1 MANGTFDYKNDP
13 RFAKLRHGAK
23 YGMYDQAAL
32 TSALNAPD
40 LKGSAGYDFGQAFSE
55 IGDAYNPQGSWQDY
69 TSGLLGAMKADPNAR
84 DPGFGGMSFSQFQ
97 SLFPNQATAFTKSQE
112 FKDFQSGVGQSSAG
126 NPAQVVPP
134 GGDQNG
140 GQNGGQAGGQAGG
153 GGGGDAGI
161 DPGMRDYYNQRM
173 EAARALARAGRTDFD
188 LSEAAEAARRMG
200 MPSDIESLRSNIMK
214 SFVAPAGATTGPA
227 AQPQVD
233 VNREQMGIVSQAAGP
248 SAAAAQAVGG
258 VTDKELRQQQMDT
271 QRELIQGAE
280 DFAART
286 RQGLPGVKVADPNL
300 NIRLEEAAAPTGGP
314 SIGVRG
320 LGRPELLATG
330 DVQYDPE
337 YFKYETD
344 LQQLMLDSL
353 RQNLLGPGGMDPVA
367 ASQMA
372 DARARQAKDEAQ
384 TVEDLQRYGVLRGG
398 GDTADVL
405 GELRSGYGRTYSD
418 ILADQALRRQDDPS
432 LEAAMR
438 LAQLGSDRYMRGGE
452 MIGRL
457 GGQDTLAARQA
468 QQDAL
473 ERQSAMDLEAQI
485 EQQRAIER
493 EADISGFLRGA
504 RSLAGRDQD
513 IGAQM
518 DRADRQLEQARV
530 LAPQYQYA
538 ADLQRRDAMLQQ
550 DLADRALA
558 RGMTITEPT
567 TRERFEEGV
576 RSAQEAE
583 ALARAGVSG
592 YLDGQSTLARETAL
606 DLERERLEQE
616 EKRLELELQGERDIQ
631 ADRLAQAERQSQ
643 RDYAVQKDELINRLT
658 LANIDLD
665 KATRIQNL
673 INEGQLDVAAE
684 ELASAERMQ
693 TERVGQEERQSQRD
707 YALSKDELQNRLTM
721 ANIDL
726 DKATRIQNLINSG
739 NLELAE
745 KELEGVTATL
755 ASEEKR
761 QTERVGQEEKQS
773 QRDYALAKDEL
784 QNRLTM
790 ANIDLDKATRIQNLI
805 NSGNLALAEKELEG
819 VTATLASEEKRQ
831 TERVT
836 ASSADLAAQ
845 LENNIAMGNIDKDKA
860 TEIQGLINTGNLDLA
875 TKELEGITATL
886 ASEEKRQTERVK
898 AQTTDLMNQLAN
910 NIQMGILDA
919 EKAIAIQ
926 DLINTGNLELAEK
939 ELEGITATLTS
950 EEKRQT
956 EQVQADK
963 EMQTERLQAQTK
975 DLMNQLANNIQ
986 MGILDAEKAIEIQ
999 KLINTGNLD
1008 LAKEE
1013 LESAERMQTE
1023 RVTSEEGMQTER
1035 LASDEAM
1042 QTERIESQE
1051 GQFNSELEFRKA
1063 METGQIDGMPTL
1075 QSIMQRAQLADML
1088 TARQAESLGQM
1099 LALANAMPDE
1109 QRSKVMAAFAKP
1121 LQDVMAGRGYTDT
1134 KLAMLNILN
1143 IDPQAYAMEGLPTAG
1158 GQQTTQVDPIEQ
1170 RRQQLREIGLTPDE
1184 VQMVLDGVSIERV
1197 FQIRN
1202 TPFRN
1207 EESR

>member
-69 TSGLLGAMKADPNAR
+69 TSGLLGAMKSDPNAR
-84 DPGFGGMSFSQFQ
+84 DPGFGGMSYSQFQ
-97 SLFPNQATAFTKSQE
+97 SLFPDQAKAFGRSQE
-112 FKDFQSGVGQSSAG
+112 FKDFQSGVGQNTAQPSGG
-126 NPAQVVPP
+126 NPAAVSAPSNVQPDPP
-134 GGDQNG
+134 PPPPPPPPSSPPPV
-140 GQNGGQAGGQAGG
+140 
-153 GGGGDAGI
+153 

-188 LSEAAEAARRMG
+188 LSEASEAARRMG
-200 MPSDIESLRSNIMK
+200 MPSDINALRSNIMQ

-233 VNREQMGIVSQAAGP
+233 VNREQMGVVSQAAGP

-258 VTDKELRQQQMDT
+258 ITDKELRQQQMDT

-344 LQQLMLDSL
+344 LQQVMLDSL

-372 DARARQAKDEAQ
+372 DARERQAKDEAQ

-432 LEAAMR
+432 LEAAMQ

-457 GGQDTLAARQA
+457 GGQDTLEARQA

-485 EQQRAIER
+485 EQQRATER

-538 ADLQRRDAMLQQ
+538 ADLQRRDAMMQQ

-576 RSAQEAE
+576 RGAQEAE

-631 ADRLAQAERQSQ
+631 ADRLAQTERQSQ

-693 TERVGQEERQSQRD
+693 TERVGQEEKQSQRD

-726 DKATRIQNLINSG
+726 DKATRIQSLINSG
-739 NLELAE
+739 NLDLAE

-761 QTERVGQEEKQS
+761 QTERVAASSADLAAQLENNIAMGNIDKNKATEIQSLINSGNLELAEKELASAEAMQTERIGQEEKQS
-773 QRDYALAKDEL
+773 QRDYAVQLDEL
-784 QNRLTM
+784 KNRLAI
-790 ANIDLDKATRIQNLI
+790 ANIDLSKAYQVQELI
-805 NSGNLALAEKELEG
+805 NSGNLALAKEELDSAE
-819 VTATLASEEKRQ
+819 RMQ

-845 LENNIAMGNIDKDKA
+845 LENNIAMGNIDKNKA
-860 TEIQGLINTGNLDLA
+860 IEIQNLIN
-875 TKELEGITATL
+875 
-886 ASEEKRQTERVK
+886 S
-898 AQTTDLMNQLAN
+898 
-910 NIQMGILDA
+910 
-919 EKAIAIQ
+919 
-926 DLINTGNLELAEK
+926 GNLELAKE
-939 ELEGITATLTS
+939 ELESA
-950 EEKRQT
+950 E
-956 EQVQADK
+956 A
-963 EMQTERLQAQTK
+963 MQTERIGQEEKQSQRDYAVQLDELKNRLAIANIDLSKAYQVQELINSGNLALAKEELDSAERMQTERVTASSADLAAQ
-975 DLMNQLANNIQ
+975 LENNIA
-986 MGILDAEKAIEIQ
+986 MGNIDKNKAIEIQ
-999 KLINTGNLD
+999 SLINSGNLE
-1008 LAKEE
+1008 LAREE

-1063 METGQIDGMPTL
+1063 VETGQIDGMPTL
-1075 QSIMQRAQLADML
+1075 QSMLTRADLADRL
-1088 TARQAESLGQM
+1088 SARQSEGLGQL
-1099 LALANAMPDE
+1099 LAMANAIENDDHRARMISAITNPMRSYINQGGGRTQLKLVYKSMLDVDVDDYLPE
-1109 QRSKVMAAFAKP
+1109 Q
-1121 LQDVMAGRGYTDT
+1121 QG
-1134 KLAMLNILN
+1134 
-1143 IDPQAYAMEGLPTAG
+1143 
-1158 GQQTTQVDPIEQ
+1158 
-1170 RRQQLREIGLTPDE
+1170 
-1184 VQMVLDGVSIERV
+1184 
-1197 FQIRN
+1197 
-1202 TPFRN
+1202 
-1207 EESR
+1207 

>member
-69 TSGLLGAMKADPNAR
+69 TSGLLGAMKSDPNAR
-84 DPGFGGMSFSQFQ
+84 DPGFGGMSYSQFQ
-97 SLFPNQATAFTKSQE
+97 SLFPDQAKAFGRSQE
-112 FKDFQSGVGQSSAG
+112 FKDFQSGVGQNTAQPSGG
-126 NPAQVVPP
+126 NPAAVSAPSNVQPDPP
-134 GGDQNG
+134 PPPPPPPPSSPPPV
-140 GQNGGQAGGQAGG
+140 
-153 GGGGDAGI
+153 

-188 LSEAAEAARRMG
+188 LSEAAEAARRIG
-200 MPSDIESLRSNIMK
+200 MPSDIDDLRRNVMK

-233 VNREQMGIVSQAAGP
+233 VSREHMGVVSQAAGP

-300 NIRLEEAAAPTGGP
+300 NIRIEEAAAPTGGP

-344 LQQLMLDSL
+344 LQQVMLDSL

-485 EQQRAIER
+485 EQQRATER
-493 EADISGFLRGA
+493 EANISGFLRGA

-583 ALARAGVSG
+583 ALARADVTG
-592 YLDGQSTLARETAL
+592 YLDGQSTLARETGL
-606 DLERERLEQE
+606 DLERERMQQE
-616 EKRLELELQGERDIQ
+616 ARNLSQELANRVRLGILDAEKAIEV
-631 ADRLAQAERQSQ
+631 Q
-643 RDYAVQKDELINRLT
+643 RAINT
-658 LANIDLD
+658 GNIDLA
-665 KATRIQNL
+665 KAQL
-673 INEGQLDVAAE
+673 EGEAG
-684 ELASAERMQ
+684 MQ
-693 TERVGQEERQSQRD
+693 TERVQAEKEMQTERVTSEQEMQTERVRAESRN
-707 YALSKDELQNRLTM
+707 LQNQL
-721 ANIDL
+721 ANTLKMGIL
-726 DKATRIQNLINSG
+726 DAEKAVAIQNLINSG

-755 ASEEKR
+755 TSEEKR

-784 QNRLTM
+784 LNRLTM

-860 TEIQGLINTGNLDLA
+860 AEIQGLINSGNLELA

-963 EMQTERLQAQTK
+963 EMQTERVQAQTR

-986 MGILDAEKAIEIQ
+986 MGILDAEKAIAIQ
-999 KLINTGNLD
+999 DLINTGNLD

-1013 LESAERMQTE
+1013 LQSAERMQTERVTASSEDLAAQLENNIAMGNIDKDKATEIQSLINSGNLDLAREELASAERMQTE
-1023 RVTSEEGMQTER
+1023 RVTSEE
-1035 LASDEAM
+1035 AM
-1042 QTERIESQE
+1042 QTERIQSDE
-1051 GQFNSELEFRKA
+1051 GKFNSELEFRKA
-1063 METGQIDGMPTL
+1063 IETGQIDGMPTL
-1075 QSIMQRAQLADML
+1075 QAQLQRAQLADML
-1088 TARQAESLGQM
+1088 TARQAESLGQL
-1099 LALANAMPDE
+1099 LALANAMEGDA
-1109 QRSKVMAAFAKP
+1109 RARTMAAIAKP
-1121 LQDVMAGRGYTDT
+1121 IQQLMASGGRGYTEV
-1134 KLAMLNILN
+1134 KQAVSSILN
-1143 IDPQAYAMEGLPTAG
+1143 
-1158 GQQTTQVDPIEQ
+1158 VDPNDY
-1170 RRQQLREIGLTPDE
+1170 G
-1184 VQMVLDGVSIERV
+1184 G
-1197 FQIRN
+1197 
-1202 TPFRN
+1202 
-1207 EESR
+1207 

>member
-55 IGDAYNPQGSWQDY
+55 IGDTYNPQGNWQDY
-69 TSGLLGAMKADPNAR
+69 TSGLLGAMQSDPNAR
-84 DPGFGGMSFSQFQ
+84 DPGFGGMSYSQFQ
-97 SLFPNQATAFTKSQE
+97 SLFPDQAKAFGRSQE
-112 FKDFQSGVGQSSAG
+112 FKDFQSGVGQPPPPG
-126 NPAQVVPP
+126 NPVQVVPP
-134 GGDQNG
+134 GEDQNN
-140 GQNGGQAGGQAGG
+140 GQIEDDLPIPGASVHSPPPPPSSPPPV
-153 GGGGDAGI
+153 
-161 DPGMRDYYNQRM
+161 DPGMRDYYNQKM
-173 EAARALARAGRTDFD
+173 EAARALARSGRTDFD

-200 MPSDIESLRSNIMK
+200 MPSDIESLRGNIMK

-233 VNREQMGIVSQAAGP
+233 VNREQMGVVSQAAGP

-258 VTDKELRQQQMDT
+258 ITDKELRQQQMDT

-286 RQGLPGVKVADPNL
+286 RQGLPGVRVADPNL

-344 LQQLMLDSL
+344 LQQVMLDSL

-432 LEAAMR
+432 LEAAMQ

-485 EQQRAIER
+485 EQQRATER

-538 ADLQRRDAMLQQ
+538 ADLQRRDAMMQQ

-576 RSAQEAE
+576 RGAQEAE

-606 DLERERLEQE
+606 DLERERIEQE

-631 ADRLAQAERQSQ
+631 ADRLAQTERQSQ

-693 TERVGQEERQSQRD
+693 TERVGQEEKQSQRD
-707 YALSKDELQNRLTM
+707 YALS
-721 ANIDL
+721 
-726 DKATRIQNLINSG
+726 
-739 NLELAE
+739 
-745 KELEGVTATL
+745 
-755 ASEEKR
+755 
-761 QTERVGQEEKQS
+761 
-773 QRDYALAKDEL
+773 KDEL

-819 VTATLASEEKRQ
+819 VTATLTSEEKRQTERVAASSADLAAQLENNIAMGNIDKNKATEIQGLINSGNLELAKEELASAEAMQAERIGQEEKQSQRDYAVQLDELKNRLAIANIDLSKAYQVQELINSGNLALAKEELDSAERMQ

-845 LENNIAMGNIDKDKA
+845 LENNIAMGNIDK
-860 TEIQGLINTGNLDLA
+860 N
-875 TKELEGITATL
+875 
-886 ASEEKRQTERVK
+886 
-898 AQTTDLMNQLAN
+898 
-910 NIQMGILDA
+910 
-919 EKAIAIQ
+919 
-926 DLINTGNLELAEK
+926 
-939 ELEGITATLTS
+939 
-950 EEKRQT
+950 
-956 EQVQADK
+956 
-963 EMQTERLQAQTK
+963 
-975 DLMNQLANNIQ
+975 
-986 MGILDAEKAIEIQ
+986 KAIEIQ
-999 KLINTGNLD
+999 NLINSGNLE

-1013 LESAERMQTE
+1013 LESAEAMQAERIGQEEKQSQRDYAVQLDELKNRLAIANIDLSKAYQVQELINSGNLALAKEELDSAERMQTE

-1042 QTERIESQE
+1042 QTERIQSQE

-1063 METGQIDGMPTL
+1063 METGMIDGMPTL

-1143 IDPQAYAMEGLPTAG
+1143 IDPQAYAQEGLPTPG
-1158 GQQTTQVDPIEQ
+1158 GQRTTRTQNGGNGGGGTSGEQ
-1170 RRQQLREIGLTPDE
+1170 GTQQG
-1184 VQMVLDGVSIERV
+1184 Q
-1197 FQIRN
+1197 QAK
-1202 TPFRN
+1202 
-1207 EESR
+1207 

>member
-69 TSGLLGAMKADPNAR
+69 TSGLLGAMKSDPNAR
-84 DPGFGGMSFSQFQ
+84 DPGFGGMSYSQFQ
-97 SLFPNQATAFTKSQE
+97 SLFPDQAKAFGRSQE
-112 FKDFQSGVGQSSAG
+112 FKDFQSGVGQPPPG
-126 NPAQVVPP
+126 NPVQVVPP

-140 GQNGGQAGGQAGG
+140 DQT
-153 GGGGDAGI
+153 GGDPPPPPPPPPPSPSPV

-188 LSEAAEAARRMG
+188 LSEASEAARRMG
-200 MPSDIESLRSNIMK
+200 MPSDINALRSNIMQ

-233 VNREQMGIVSQAAGP
+233 VNREQMGVVSQAAGP

-258 VTDKELRQQQMDT
+258 ITDKELRQQQMDT

-344 LQQLMLDSL
+344 LQQVMLDSL

-432 LEAAMR
+432 LEAAMQ

-485 EQQRAIER
+485 EQQRATER

-538 ADLQRRDAMLQQ
+538 ADLQRRDAMMQQ

-576 RSAQEAE
+576 RGAQEAE

-631 ADRLAQAERQSQ
+631 ADRLAQTERQSQ

-693 TERVGQEERQSQRD
+693 TERVGQEEKQSQRD
-707 YALSKDELQNRLTM
+707 YALS
-721 ANIDL
+721 
-726 DKATRIQNLINSG
+726 
-739 NLELAE
+739 
-745 KELEGVTATL
+745 
-755 ASEEKR
+755 
-761 QTERVGQEEKQS
+761 
-773 QRDYALAKDEL
+773 KDEL

-819 VTATLASEEKRQ
+819 VTATLTSEEKRQTERVAASSADLAAQLENNIAMGNIDKNKATEIQGLINSGNLELAKEELASAEAMQAERIGQEEKQSQRDYAVQLDELKNRLAIANIDLSKAYQVQELINSGNLALAKEELDSAERMQ

-845 LENNIAMGNIDKDKA
+845 LENNIAMGNIDKNKA
-860 TEIQGLINTGNLDLA
+860 IEIQNLIN
-875 TKELEGITATL
+875 
-886 ASEEKRQTERVK
+886 S
-898 AQTTDLMNQLAN
+898 
-910 NIQMGILDA
+910 
-919 EKAIAIQ
+919 
-926 DLINTGNLELAEK
+926 GNLELAKE
-939 ELEGITATLTS
+939 ELESA
-950 EEKRQT
+950 E
-956 EQVQADK
+956 A
-963 EMQTERLQAQTK
+963 MQTERIGQEEKQSQRDYAVQLDELKNRLAIANIDLSKAYQVQELINSGNLALAKEELDSAERMQTERVTASSADLAAQ
-975 DLMNQLANNIQ
+975 LENNIA
-986 MGILDAEKAIEIQ
+986 MGNIDKNKAIEIQ
-999 KLINTGNLD
+999 SLINSGNLE
-1008 LAKEE
+1008 LAREE

-1063 METGQIDGMPTL
+1063 VETGQIDGMPTL
-1075 QSIMQRAQLADML
+1075 QSMLTRADLADRL
-1088 TARQAESLGQM
+1088 SARQSEGLGQL
-1099 LALANAMPDE
+1099 LAMANAIENDDHRARMISAITNPMRSYINQGGGRTQLKLVYKSMLDVDVDDYLPE
-1109 QRSKVMAAFAKP
+1109 Q
-1121 LQDVMAGRGYTDT
+1121 QG
-1134 KLAMLNILN
+1134 
-1143 IDPQAYAMEGLPTAG
+1143 
-1158 GQQTTQVDPIEQ
+1158 
-1170 RRQQLREIGLTPDE
+1170 
-1184 VQMVLDGVSIERV
+1184 
-1197 FQIRN
+1197 
-1202 TPFRN
+1202 
-1207 EESR
+1207 

>member
-1 MANGTFDYKNDP
+1 
-13 RFAKLRHGAK
+13 
-23 YGMYDQAAL
+23 
-32 TSALNAPD
+32 
-40 LKGSAGYDFGQAFSE
+40 
-55 IGDAYNPQGSWQDY
+55 
-69 TSGLLGAMKADPNAR
+69 
-84 DPGFGGMSFSQFQ
+84 
-97 SLFPNQATAFTKSQE
+97 
-112 FKDFQSGVGQSSAG
+112 
-126 NPAQVVPP
+126 
-134 GGDQNG
+134 
-140 GQNGGQAGGQAGG
+140 
-153 GGGGDAGI
+153 
-161 DPGMRDYYNQRM
+161 M

-188 LSEAAEAARRMG
+188 LSEASEAARRMG
-200 MPSDIESLRSNIMK
+200 MPSDINALRSNIMQ

-233 VNREQMGIVSQAAGP
+233 VNREQMGVVSQAAGP

-258 VTDKELRQQQMDT
+258 ITDKELRQQQMDT

-344 LQQLMLDSL
+344 LQQVMLDSL

-432 LEAAMR
+432 LEAAMQ

-457 GGQDTLAARQA
+457 GGQDTLEARQA

-485 EQQRAIER
+485 EQQRATER

-538 ADLQRRDAMLQQ
+538 ADLQRRDAMMQQ

-576 RSAQEAE
+576 RGAQEAE

-631 ADRLAQAERQSQ
+631 ADRLAQTERQSQ

-693 TERVGQEERQSQRD
+693 TERVGQEEKQSQRD

-726 DKATRIQNLINSG
+726 DKATRIQSLINSG
-739 NLELAE
+739 NLDLAE

-761 QTERVGQEEKQS
+761 QTERVAASSADLAAQLENNIAMGNIDKNKATEIQSLINSGNLELAEKELASAEAMQTERIGQEEKQS
-773 QRDYALAKDEL
+773 QRDYAVQLDEL
-784 QNRLTM
+784 KNRLAI
-790 ANIDLDKATRIQNLI
+790 ANIDLSKAYQVQELI
-805 NSGNLALAEKELEG
+805 NSGNLALAKEELDSAE
-819 VTATLASEEKRQ
+819 RMQ

-845 LENNIAMGNIDKDKA
+845 LENNIAMGNIDKNKA
-860 TEIQGLINTGNLDLA
+860 IEIQNLIN
-875 TKELEGITATL
+875 
-886 ASEEKRQTERVK
+886 S
-898 AQTTDLMNQLAN
+898 
-910 NIQMGILDA
+910 
-919 EKAIAIQ
+919 
-926 DLINTGNLELAEK
+926 GNLELAKE
-939 ELEGITATLTS
+939 ELESA
-950 EEKRQT
+950 E
-956 EQVQADK
+956 A
-963 EMQTERLQAQTK
+963 MQTERIGQEEKQSQRDYAVQLDELKNRLAIANIDLSKAYQVQELINSGNLALAKEELDSAERMQTERVTASSADLAAQ
-975 DLMNQLANNIQ
+975 LENNIA
-986 MGILDAEKAIEIQ
+986 MGNIDKNKAIEIQ
-999 KLINTGNLD
+999 SLINSGNLE
-1008 LAKEE
+1008 LAREE

-1063 METGQIDGMPTL
+1063 VETGQIDGMPTL
-1075 QSIMQRAQLADML
+1075 QSMLTRADLADRL
-1088 TARQAESLGQM
+1088 SARQSEGLGQL
-1099 LALANAMPDE
+1099 LAMANAIENDDHRARMISAITNPMRSYINQGGGRTQLKLVYKSMLDVDVDDYLPE
-1109 QRSKVMAAFAKP
+1109 Q
-1121 LQDVMAGRGYTDT
+1121 QG
-1134 KLAMLNILN
+1134 
-1143 IDPQAYAMEGLPTAG
+1143 
-1158 GQQTTQVDPIEQ
+1158 
-1170 RRQQLREIGLTPDE
+1170 
-1184 VQMVLDGVSIERV
+1184 
-1197 FQIRN
+1197 
-1202 TPFRN
+1202 
-1207 EESR
+1207 